1 MMRIMMMKMI
11 RYDNI
16 KQNDDE
22 NNNGNAKQDKKTN
35 KKSVDKRTN
44 LIKDNDK

>member
-1 MMRIMMMKMI
+1 MMRIMMIKMI
-11 RYDNI
+11 RYNNI

-35 KKSVDKRTN
+35 KNSVDKRTN

>member
-1 MMRIMMMKMI
+1 MMRIMMIKMI

-22 NNNGNAKQDKKTN
+22 NNNDNAKQDKKTN
-35 KKSVDKRTN
+35 
-44 LIKDNDK
+44 

>member
-22 NNNGNAKQDKKTN
+22 SNNGNGKQDKKTN

>member
-1 MMRIMMMKMI
+1 MMRIMMIKMI

-35 KKSVDKRTN
+35 
-44 LIKDNDK
+44 